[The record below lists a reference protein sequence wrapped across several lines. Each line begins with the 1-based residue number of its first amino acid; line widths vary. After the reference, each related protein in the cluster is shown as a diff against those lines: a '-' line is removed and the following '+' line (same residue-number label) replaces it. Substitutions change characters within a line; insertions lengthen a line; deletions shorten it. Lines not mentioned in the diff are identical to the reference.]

1 MFTRT
6 KQAYRTALANAEPR
20 FDVSDK
26 YRAAQSDGNSK
37 ESLLSALQKE
47 IRRGKATSAA
57 RAMLHLLEIGKAPR
71 GVGIATNAFNRC
83 IVILFED
90 VAPPSPRLI
99 KKFCDLYGACITAN
113 TERQLER
120 AAVEL
125 VYFLARAKK
134 LRLLSHAKAR
144 FYSDSVREWA
154 KDDER
159 FGTMFAEDPP
169 RRDEPTDAK
178 ERALELQRLSDL
190 LDQRKIEEAH
200 RQAAWILSFAH
211 GTADTKRDR
220 DPLTML
226 YSACHGT
233 LKLERR
239 RALEKLELLAWHFFN
254 HRDRLVFAIAPILL
268 CGMEVLNDELP
279 LAPTAEEIDSVL
291 AAHKS
296 SAYAMPDYALDL
308 HTPEGRRMGRGAVHF
323 AQVGAVVNNQLS
335 QLARPEWHALY
346 DAYKAHSESGKRK
359 RKEKPKSNKKAKI

>member
-6 KQAYRTALANAEPR
+6 QQTYRTVLVDTDPLGN
-20 FDVSDK
+20 VSAK
-26 YRAAQSDGNSK
+26 YRAAKSRGNSK
-37 ESLLSALQKE
+37 EALLSALQKE
-47 IRRGKATSAA
+47 VRRGNANSAA
-57 RAMLHLLEIGKAPR
+57 LAMLELLNIGKAER

-99 KKFCDLYGACITAN
+99 GRFCDLYGACITAT
-113 TERQLER
+113 TEQQLER
-120 AAVEL
+120 GAVEL

-154 KDDER
+154 QNDER
-159 FGTMFAEDPP
+159 FSLMFAEDPP
-169 RRDEPTDAK
+169 RRAEPTEASERTRESNRLK
-178 ERALELQRLSDL
+178 EL
-190 LDQRKIEEAH
+190 LRRKKIDDAH
-200 RQAAWILSFAH
+200 RQASWMLYFAP
-211 GTADTKRDR
+211 GTTGTKRQR
-220 DPLTML
+220 DPLTRI
-226 YSACHGT
+226 YCACHGT
-233 LKLERR
+233 WPAERR
-239 RALEKLELLAWHFFN
+239 DALEKLELLARPFFE

-323 AQVGAVVNNQLS
+323 AQVGAAVNNQLS

-359 RKEKPKSNKKAKI
+359 RKEKSKSNKKAKI